1 MSVIIKSHKMQ
12 PAYLL
17 PKCIKLL
24 PEHLN
29 LSYGVDIFLRNL
41 ILKAINLPT
50 KKQMPA
56 ETEDHGTTKN
66 TAVSCPS
73 HVELNWSKRES

>member
-1 MSVIIKSHKMQ
+1 MQ

-29 LSYGVDIFLRNL
+29 LFYGVDIFLRNL
-41 ILKAINLPT
+41 ILKAIND
-50 KKQMPA
+50 KQMPA
-56 ETEDHGTTKN
+56 ETEDHGTTKKPS
-66 TAVSCPS
+66 VSCPS
-73 HVELNWSKRES
+73 HVELNWSQT